1 MNRKSQG
8 LSLRKSIRPRES
20 QVPSAVVP
28 SSARRGFA
36 NRSILDTTR
45 NSVGSGR
52 ISLYGQVNQK
62 DPRVFNDD
70 FIKRTFGRIRD
81 FLIQQRL
88 SAEIVPTTSKLTL
101 KQFEN
106 IFKILFGFIEP
117 AYIPPSGNQ
126 WIEQEVP
133 ILMDGLGYPHKV
145 TKSMMQTVSSKPGPV
160 VGILDYTLDVVTA
173 VECDP
178 VEAIRLMQKED
189 AVLQVETEEL
199 ARISF
204 MEGLSVNDSKLKA
217 QVLDLTTRHKGI
229 LDEEDIR
236 VERER
241 IHNAKQEAETQLQYL
256 EEQLAEQ
263 KGLDKQI
270 EDLEEY
276 LEQMES
282 RHAHKETELEAM
294 KAEKAKLAQQISDT
308 EELIKQT
315 KLVVDTQPISAE
327 EIRSMRSQTT
337 ELEATRSS
345 LASKMRAVESEY
357 EAVSGSIRIAES
369 ELEMECG
376 KIAQL
381 RPGGSRVGPQSWSR
395 DEMITCVKKADQSAR
410 LMNMINEEANLINAK
425 IAECRR
431 IAEDNQTF
439 ELNRRKKQQE
449 VDYQKQDKEAL
460 DEKMKY
466 FSARLDEKLKEL
478 LSQRQAVSNHETQIV
493 LLDKEVE
500 DLKAE
505 RKRQSSLLSVAEAKL
520 HQQNKEDAAALK
532 VLEIEKQK
540 VERTIAADRVRM
552 EQLATYYRESFAAL
566 NVDSVIKAVLQKLEV
581 DPLRSFVSRF
591 MDIERSEQLGS
602 SCDPQVKSS
611 LQ

>member
-1 MNRKSQG
+1 MKNH
-8 LSLRKSIRPRES
+8 LFLMLR
-20 QVPSAVVP
+20 
-28 SSARRGFA
+28 
-36 NRSILDTTR
+36 LTD
-45 NSVGSGR
+45 
-52 ISLYGQVNQK
+52 GQVNQK

-256 EEQLAEQ
+256 EVQLAEQ
-263 KGLDKQI
+263 KSLDKQI

-294 KAEKAKLAQQISDT
+294 KAEKAKLAQQIIDT

-327 EIRSMRSQTT
+327 EIRSMRSQTAGK
-337 ELEATRSS
+337 LLLCGLSS
-345 LASKMRAVESEY
+345 
-357 EAVSGSIRIAES
+357 
-369 ELEMECG
+369 
-376 KIAQL
+376 
-381 RPGGSRVGPQSWSR
+381 
-395 DEMITCVKKADQSAR
+395 
-410 LMNMINEEANLINAK
+410 
-425 IAECRR
+425 
-431 IAEDNQTF
+431 
-439 ELNRRKKQQE
+439 
-449 VDYQKQDKEAL
+449 
-460 DEKMKY
+460 Y
-466 FSARLDEKLKEL
+466 FP
-478 LSQRQAVSNHETQIV
+478 
-493 LLDKEVE
+493 
-500 DLKAE
+500 
-505 RKRQSSLLSVAEAKL
+505 
-520 HQQNKEDAAALK
+520 
-532 VLEIEKQK
+532 
-540 VERTIAADRVRM
+540 ERT
-552 EQLATYYRESFAAL
+552 
-566 NVDSVIKAVLQKLEV
+566 
-581 DPLRSFVSRF
+581 
-591 MDIERSEQLGS
+591 
-602 SCDPQVKSS
+602 
-611 LQ
+611 